1 MTKTARS
8 STAKKT
14 RSPKSDS
21 KSASN
26 LRLPPNLHVDLYR
39 TMRRIRA
46 FDENVAELF
55 EGGEIKGTAHS

>member
-1 MTKTARS
+1 MVDYRMPATK
-8 STAKKT
+8 
-14 RSPKSDS
+14 
-21 KSASN
+21 
-26 LRLPPNLHVDLYR
+26 PPPSFHVDLYR